1 MSLSPIEI
9 VAILWGIV
17 TVIYFALFLYRS
29 IVGLKEE
36 DTLYLSAGEA
46 RLEAQQ
52 REVMKRIIKLD
63 SYSHKIGYA
72 ALAMTVILAGMWIF
86 SVAREL
92 L

>member
-1 MSLSPIEI
+1 MSLSPILV
-9 VAILWGIV
+9 VAIIWGIV
-17 TVIYFALFLYRS
+17 TAAYFALFLYRS

-52 REVMKRIIKLD
+52 RQVMKQITKLD

-72 ALAMTVILAGMWIF
+72 ALGLTVLLAAMWIY
-86 SVAREL
+86 SVAKEL

>member
-1 MSLSPIEI
+1 MSSSPIEI
-9 VAILWGIV
+9 VAVLWGIV
-17 TVIYFALFLYRS
+17 TALYFVLFLYRS

-46 RLEAQQ
+46 KMEAQQ
-52 REVMKRIIKLD
+52 REVMKQITRLD
-63 SYSHKIGYA
+63 GYSHRLGYA
-72 ALAMTVILAGMWIF
+72 ALVMTVVLAGMWVY